1 MSSPG
6 GLYMDDILTNKA
18 ATIER
23 CLKRIRNEYSND
35 PVNLYENITKQD
47 SIILNIQRACETAI
61 DLAMHEIRIWRLGI
75 PQDSRDAFT
84 ILFREG
90 LISKA
95 LAEKMMAMVGFR
107 NIAVH
112 DYQELNLEVVQRIIE
127 KNLEDFLEF
136 TRILIKAQSPAK
148 SERWSEYREKW
159 TILADIFKKPLLKT
173 GQHFIHFPN
182 SQKSNQKEINQDG
195 RGHHQDQDHDLIQE
209 GFWIQEQF
217 QPAIQVISGQ
227 AHHQGSQDDLG

>member
-1 MSSPG
+1 
-6 GLYMDDILTNKA
+6 MDDILTNKA

-61 DLAMHEIRIWRLGI
+61 DLAMPEIRIRRLGI

-95 LAEKMMAMVGFR
+95 LAEKMMAKVGFR

-136 TRILIKAQSPAK
+136 TRILIKSQSPAK
-148 SERWSEYREKW
+148 SER
-159 TILADIFKKPLLKT
+159 
-173 GQHFIHFPN
+173 
-182 SQKSNQKEINQDG
+182 
-195 RGHHQDQDHDLIQE
+195 
-209 GFWIQEQF
+209 
-217 QPAIQVISGQ
+217 
-227 AHHQGSQDDLG
+227 